1 MCMCVCMCVC
11 VCVCACGCARARAR
25 ARGLTTN
32 AVRKMSVGLE
42 ILGIAMDP
50 QRVSNRAVGAVW
62 IYVEVLDAQS
72 PVCDVP

>member
-1 MCMCVCMCVC
+1 MCVC
-11 VCVCACGCARARAR
+11 VCVCVCVCERAR
-25 ARGLTTN
+25 LTTN

-42 ILGIAMDP
+42 ILRIALDL
-50 QRVSNRAVGAVW
+50 QQVSSRAVGAVW

>member
-1 MCMCVCMCVC
+1 MCVYFLVFSFVVC
-11 VCVCACGCARARAR
+11 VYVCAHARAHA
-25 ARGLTTN
+25 GLTTN

-42 ILGIAMDP
+42 ILRITLDL